1 MKKKKRKSDKPHR
14 EISRALGL
22 EEQEVSGETCEFIDE
37 AILEMFFLHVP
48 LLPNSTATQG
58 FSVLSTVE
66 AGHF

>member
-37 AILEMFFLHVP
+37 AILEMFFLLVP
-48 LLPNSTATQG
+48 L
-58 FSVLSTVE
+58 
-66 AGHF
+66 